1 MSAALRYL
9 ALVLLL
15 WTATL
20 ATAGESLTG
29 AQLAEQAVEK
39 TATAHDQLNKTL
51 LEEKEWRKDFNKRSW
66 EWHLLS
72 TKIIFTMVVGTVL
85 FGLFLSYLQFTR
97 EERILRRRAKRPAA
111 TTSEKETPPASTGSS
126 IKISATGLE
135 LSSQVIG
142 MLILGFS
149 LAFFYLYV
157 ENIYP
162 INEGGRKILAEP
174 AQSELDGGAKAAP
187 EATAALNGSTH

>member
-97 EERILRRRAKRPAA
+97 EERI
-111 TTSEKETPPASTGSS
+111 
-126 IKISATGLE
+126 
-135 LSSQVIG
+135 Q
-142 MLILGFS
+142 
-149 LAFFYLYV
+149 
-157 ENIYP
+157 
-162 INEGGRKILAEP
+162 GGRKILAEP

-187 EATAALNGSTH
+187 EATAAPNGSTH